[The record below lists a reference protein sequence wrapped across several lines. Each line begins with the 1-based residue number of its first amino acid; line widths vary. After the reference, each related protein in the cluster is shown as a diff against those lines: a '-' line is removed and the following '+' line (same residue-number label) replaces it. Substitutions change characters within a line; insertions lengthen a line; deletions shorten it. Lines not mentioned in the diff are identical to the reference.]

1 MVQFRDLMNNKKN
14 RQVREVVFVKGE
26 SIHIYEPSKEDVE
39 IIVGLQER
47 FAKSDKDKTKIAV
60 TSEDLVSILFPL
72 LTNVEGMEKLSKE
85 EIAEIVD
92 NPSLAL
98 TQASHVIEGIVTEVY
113 KMTILSARNRILET
127 DFRMESVR
135 TTSEIVE
142 KALGLANRDGKT
154 GQLLDKI
161 KTATEKVESL
171 KDVREKR
178 DNQSVLT
185 PPVDKINVDNTP
197 KLSKHSTTLAQFK
210 NTFSE

>member
-1 MVQFRDLMNNKKN
+1 MVQFSELMNHKKN

-47 FAKSDKDKTKIAV
+47 FAKNDKDKTKISV
-60 TSEDLVSILFPL
+60 TGEDLVSILFPL

-85 EIAEIVD
+85 EIAEIVE

-178 DNQSVLT
+178 ELESVLT
-185 PPVDKINVDNTP
+185 TQPVNLNVDNTP

>member
-1 MVQFRDLMNNKKN
+1 MVQFSELMNHKKN

-60 TSEDLVSILFPL
+60 TGEDLVSILFPL

-185 PPVDKINVDNTP
+185 PPVDKIKVDNTP

>member
-1 MVQFRDLMNNKKN
+1 MVQFSDLMNHKKN

-39 IIVGLQER
+39 VIVSLQEK
-47 FAKSDKDKTKIAV
+47 FSKSDKDKTQVSI
-60 TSEDLVSILFPL
+60 TGEDLVIILFPL
-72 LTNVEGMEKLSKE
+72 LTNIEGMDKLSKE
-85 EIAEIVD
+85 EVYEIVE

-185 PPVDKINVDNTP
+185 PPVDKIKVDNTP

>member
-1 MVQFRDLMNNKKN
+1 MVQFSELMNHKKN

-39 IIVGLQER
+39 VIVSLQEK
-47 FAKSDKDKTKIAV
+47 FSNSEKDKTKVSV
-60 TSEDLVSILFPL
+60 TGEDLVVILFPL
-72 LTNVEGMEKLSKE
+72 LTNIEGMDKLSKE

-98 TQASHVIEGIVTEVY
+98 TQASHVIEGIITEVY
-113 KMTILSARNRILET
+113 KMTILQARNRILET

-154 GQLLDKI
+154 GKLLDKI

-171 KDVREKR
+171 KDVQAKREVET
-178 DNQSVLT
+178 VLT
-185 PPVDKINVDNTP
+185 TQPVDLKVDNTP
-197 KLSKHSTTLAQFK
+197 KINQHSTTLAQFK

>member
-47 FAKSDKDKTKIAV
+47 FAKSDKDKTKISV
-60 TSEDLVSILFPL
+60 TGEDLVSILFPL
-72 LTNVEGMEKLSKE
+72 LTNIEGMEKLSKE

>member
-1 MVQFRDLMNNKKN
+1 
-14 RQVREVVFVKGE
+14 
-26 SIHIYEPSKEDVE
+26 
-39 IIVGLQER
+39 
-47 FAKSDKDKTKIAV
+47 
-60 TSEDLVSILFPL
+60 
-72 LTNVEGMEKLSKE
+72 MEHNHSSVL
-85 EIAEIVD
+85 
-92 NPSLAL
+92 
-98 TQASHVIEGIVTEVY
+98 Y
-113 KMTILSARNRILET
+113 KFYPPADYILSARNRILET

-171 KDVREKR
+171 KDVREKH

-185 PPVDKINVDNTP
+185 PPVDKIKVDNTP

>member
-1 MVQFRDLMNNKKN
+1 MVQFSELMNHKKN

-47 FAKSDKDKTKIAV
+47 FAKSDKDKTKISV
-60 TSEDLVSILFPL
+60 TGEDLVSILFPL

-178 DNQSVLT
+178 EVETIFTAQ
-185 PPVDKINVDNTP
+185 PVDLKVDNTP

>member
-47 FAKSDKDKTKIAV
+47 FAKSDKDKTKISV
-60 TSEDLVSILFPL
+60 TGEDLVSILFPL
-72 LTNVEGMEKLSKE
+72 LTNVEGMDKLSKE

>member
-1 MVQFRDLMNNKKN
+1 MVQFSELMNHKKN

-60 TSEDLVSILFPL
+60 TGEDLVSILFPL
-72 LTNVEGMEKLSKE
+72 LTNVESMEKLSKE

-185 PPVDKINVDNTP
+185 PPVDKIKVDNTP

>member
-1 MVQFRDLMNNKKN
+1 MVQFSELMNHKKN

-60 TSEDLVSILFPL
+60 TGEDLVSILFPL

-178 DNQSVLT
+178 DVETILT
-185 PPVDKINVDNTP
+185 AQPVDLKVDNTP

>member
-1 MVQFRDLMNNKKN
+1 MVQFSELMNHKKN

-47 FAKSDKDKTKIAV
+47 FAKSDKDKTKISV
-60 TSEDLVSILFPL
+60 TGEDLVSILFPL

-185 PPVDKINVDNTP
+185 PQPVDLKVDNTP

>member
-1 MVQFRDLMNNKKN
+1 MVQFSELMNHKKN

-47 FAKSDKDKTKIAV
+47 FAKNDKDKTKISV
-60 TSEDLVSILFPL
+60 TGEDLVSILFPL

-85 EIAEIVD
+85 EIAEIVE

>member
-1 MVQFRDLMNNKKN
+1 MVQFSELMNHRNN

-39 IIVGLQER
+39 VIVSLQEK
-47 FAKSDKDKTKIAV
+47 FSKSEKDKTKVSI
-60 TSEDLVSILFPL
+60 TGEDLVVILFPL
-72 LTNVEGMEKLSKE
+72 LTNIEGMDKLSKE
-85 EIAEIVD
+85 EIYEIVE

-113 KMTILSARNRILET
+113 KMTILQARNRILET

-154 GQLLDKI
+154 GKLLDKI

-171 KDVREKR
+171 KDVQLKREVKA
-178 DNQSVLT
+178 VLESQ
-185 PPVDKINVDNTP
+185 PVNLNIDNTP
-197 KLSKHSTTLAQFK
+197 KINQHSTTLAQFK

>member
-1 MVQFRDLMNNKKN
+1 MVQFSELMNHRNN

-39 IIVGLQER
+39 VIVSLQEK
-47 FAKSDKDKTKIAV
+47 FSKSEKDKTKVSI
-60 TSEDLVSILFPL
+60 TGEDLVVILFPL
-72 LTNVEGMEKLSKE
+72 LTNIEGMDKLSKE
-85 EIAEIVD
+85 EIYEIVE

-154 GQLLDKI
+154 GKLLDKI

-171 KDVREKR
+171 KDVQLKREVKA
-178 DNQSVLT
+178 VLESQ
-185 PPVDKINVDNTP
+185 PVNLNIDNTP
-197 KLSKHSTTLAQFK
+197 KINQHSTTLAQFK

>member
-1 MVQFRDLMNNKKN
+1 MNNKKN

-39 IIVGLQER
+39 IIVGLQEK
-47 FAKSDKDKTKIAV
+47 FAKSDKDKTKISV
-60 TSEDLVSILFPL
+60 TGEDLVSILFPL
-72 LTNVEGMEKLSKE
+72 LTNVEGMDKLSKE
-85 EIAEIVD
+85 EIYEIVE

-171 KDVREKR
+171 KDVREKH

-185 PPVDKINVDNTP
+185 PPVDKIKVDNTP

>member
-47 FAKSDKDKTKIAV
+47 FAQSDKDKTKISV
-60 TSEDLVSILFPL
+60 TGEDLVSILFPL
-72 LTNVEGMEKLSKE
+72 LTNVEGMDKLSKE

-185 PPVDKINVDNTP
+185 PPVDKIKVDNTP

>member
-1 MVQFRDLMNNKKN
+1 MVQFSELMNHRNN

-39 IIVGLQER
+39 VIVSLQEK
-47 FAKSDKDKTKIAV
+47 FSKSEKDKTKVSI
-60 TSEDLVSILFPL
+60 TGEDLVVILFPL
-72 LTNVEGMEKLSKE
+72 LTNIEGMDKLSKE
-85 EIAEIVD
+85 EIYEIVE

-113 KMTILSARNRILET
+113 KMTILQARNRILET

-171 KDVREKR
+171 KDVQLKREVKA
-178 DNQSVLT
+178 VLESQ
-185 PPVDKINVDNTP
+185 PVNLNIDNTP
-197 KLSKHSTTLAQFK
+197 KINQHSTTLAQFK

>member
-1 MVQFRDLMNNKKN
+1 
-14 RQVREVVFVKGE
+14 
-26 SIHIYEPSKEDVE
+26 
-39 IIVGLQER
+39 
-47 FAKSDKDKTKIAV
+47 
-60 TSEDLVSILFPL
+60 
-72 LTNVEGMEKLSKE
+72 MEKLSKE

-161 KTATEKVESL
+161 KTATEKVESP

-185 PPVDKINVDNTP
+185 PPVDKIKVDNTP

>member
-1 MVQFRDLMNNKKN
+1 MNHKKN

-47 FAKSDKDKTKIAV
+47 FAKNDKDKTKISV
-60 TSEDLVSILFPL
+60 TGEDLVSILFPL

-85 EIAEIVD
+85 EIAEIVE

-178 DNQSVLT
+178 ELESVLT
-185 PPVDKINVDNTP
+185 TQPVNLNVDNTP

>member
-1 MVQFRDLMNNKKN
+1 MNHKKN

-39 IIVGLQER
+39 VIVSLQEK
-47 FAKSDKDKTKIAV
+47 FSKSEKDKTKVSV
-60 TSEDLVSILFPL
+60 TGEDLVVILFPL
-72 LTNVEGMEKLSKE
+72 LTNIEGMDKLSKE

-98 TQASHVIEGIVTEVY
+98 TQASHVIEGIITEVY
-113 KMTILSARNRILET
+113 KMTILQARNRILET

-154 GQLLDKI
+154 GKLLDKI

-171 KDVREKR
+171 KDVQAKREVETVITT
-178 DNQSVLT
+178 Q
-185 PPVDKINVDNTP
+185 PVDLKVDNTP
-197 KLSKHSTTLAQFK
+197 KINQHSTTLAQFK

>member
-1 MVQFRDLMNNKKN
+1 MVQFSELMNHKKN

-60 TSEDLVSILFPL
+60 TGEDLVSILFPL

-178 DNQSVLT
+178 EVETILT
-185 PPVDKINVDNTP
+185 AQPVDLKVDNTP

>member
-1 MVQFRDLMNNKKN
+1 MVQFSELMNHKKN

-39 IIVGLQER
+39 VIVSLQEK
-47 FAKSDKDKTKIAV
+47 FSKSEKDKTNIVV
-60 TSEDLVSILFPL
+60 TGEDLVAILFPL
-72 LTNVEGMEKLSKE
+72 LTNIEGMDKLTKE
-85 EIAEIVD
+85 EINEIVD

-113 KMTILSARNRILET
+113 KMTILQARNRILET

-161 KTATEKVESL
+161 KTATEKVDSL
-171 KDVREKR
+171 KDVQLKREVR
-178 DNQSVLT
+178 AVLESQ
-185 PPVDKINVDNTP
+185 PVNLNIDNTP
-197 KLSKHSTTLAQFK
+197 KINQHSTTLAQFK

>member
-60 TSEDLVSILFPL
+60 TGEDLVSILFPL

-185 PPVDKINVDNTP
+185 PPVDKIKVDNTP

>member
-47 FAKSDKDKTKIAV
+47 FAKSDKDKTKISV
-60 TSEDLVSILFPL
+60 TGEDLVSILFPL

>member
-47 FAKSDKDKTKIAV
+47 FAKSDKDKTKISV
-60 TSEDLVSILFPL
+60 TGEDLVSILFPL
-72 LTNVEGMEKLSKE
+72 LTNVEGMDKLSKE

-185 PPVDKINVDNTP
+185 HPVDKIKVDNTP

>member
-1 MVQFRDLMNNKKN
+1 MVQFSELMNHKKN

-60 TSEDLVSILFPL
+60 TGEDLVSILFPL

-161 KTATEKVESL
+161 KTATEKVVSL

-185 PPVDKINVDNTP
+185 PPVDKIKVDNTP

>member
-47 FAKSDKDKTKIAV
+47 FAKSDKDKTKISV
-60 TSEDLVSILFPL
+60 TGEDLVSILFPL
-72 LTNVEGMEKLSKE
+72 LTNVEGMDKLSKE

-185 PPVDKINVDNTP
+185 PPFDKIKVDNTP

>member
-1 MVQFRDLMNNKKN
+1 MVQFSELMNHKKN

-60 TSEDLVSILFPL
+60 TGEDLVSILFPL

-178 DNQSVLT
+178 EVETVITAQ
-185 PPVDKINVDNTP
+185 PVNLKVDNTP